1 MLEMVKNPAELGRS
15 YIDRI
20 DNAKLENF
28 NKSTEEDRILAEL
41 DSISEKCRF
50 INQKY
55 FVSVNIAF
63 SIPCSFSADSQ
74 VSYTQFEPLSF
85 EAKFVTYSI
94 VKIGRILASHAV
106 RALCVSFDESI
117 LLPYF
122 DSLPEDH
129 LLHVPVLAVGD
140 MLATS

>member
-20 DNAKLENF
+20 DKIKLESF
-28 NKSTEEDRILAEL
+28 DKSLEEDNLLVEL
-41 DSISEKCRF
+41 DSISEQCHF

-55 FVSVNIAF
+55 FVNVNLAF
-63 SIPCSFSADSQ
+63 SISSSFPADSEVPYIQ
-74 VSYTQFEPLSF
+74 HETLCF

-94 VKIGRILASHAV
+94 VKIGRILAGQAI
-106 RALCVSFDESI
+106 RALCISFDEGI

-129 LLHVPVLAVGD
+129 LLHVPVLAVDD
-140 MLATS
+140 MLATL